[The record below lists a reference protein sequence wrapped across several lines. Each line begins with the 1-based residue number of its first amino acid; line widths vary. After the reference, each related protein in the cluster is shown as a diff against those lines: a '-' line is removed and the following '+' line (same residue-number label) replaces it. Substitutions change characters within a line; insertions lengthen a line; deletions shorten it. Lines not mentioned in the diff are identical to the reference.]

1 VRVPGALRTAAITI
15 VGICAI
21 GCGGNSGLERLSR
34 ARSLSA
40 DLLVQFTKAAD
51 ASNKAVMATSDEA
64 SIAFAR
70 DADVAKQAV
79 QTDVEAIDPVLKALD
94 YADELRL
101 VQEFGPRFAAYR
113 EMDRRILELAVEN
126 TNIKA
131 QRLSFGPAQEA
142 ADAFAASLETAA
154 PLNVARDAWRVKAL
168 AATAVAEVRQ
178 IQALQAPH
186 IANAEDTEM
195 SRMEERMAAS
205 EKKARVA
212 LETLGPLV
220 QPGSRS
226 ALTAA
231 ADALDRFMALN
242 AQITALSRRNTN
254 VHSLALTLNDKGKL
268 TRECEDTLAG
278 LRAALDKRGFTA
290 TR

>member
-1 VRVPGALRTAAITI
+1 MRIPRACDTAAITI
-15 VGICAI
+15 VAICVT
-21 GCGGNSGLERLSR
+21 GCGGNTGLERLSR

-40 DLLVQFTKAAD
+40 DLLVQFTRAAD

-70 DADVAKQAV
+70 DAETAKHAV
-79 QTDVEAIDPVLKALD
+79 QTDVEAIDPVLRALD

-101 VQEFGPRFAAYR
+101 VQEFSPRFAAYR
-113 EMDRRILELAVEN
+113 EMDRLILDLAVEN
-126 TNIKA
+126 TNLKA
-131 QRLSFGPAQEA
+131 QRLSFGPAQET
-142 ADAFAASLETAA
+142 ADAFAASLETVA
-154 PLNVARDAWRVKAL
+154 PLNAADGWRVKAL
-168 AATAVAEVRQ
+168 AAAAVAEVRQ

-205 EKKARVA
+205 EKKARA
-212 LETLGPLV
+212 GLETLGPLV
-220 QPGSRS
+220 QPGSRT

-231 ADALDRFMALN
+231 AGALDRFMALN
-242 AQITALSRRNTN
+242 GEITALSRRNTN
-254 VHSLALTLNDKGKL
+254 VHSLALTLNEKGKL
-268 TRECEDTLAG
+268 TRACEDTLAG
-278 LRAALDKRGFTA
+278 LRAALDTRGFTA